1 MYKLNNFVAFVL
13 MSIILASIS
22 LPSSFGQAS
31 FTLNS
36 DSVGLPLS
44 TPSTPSESEADIA
57 EIRENFFATELFNQK
72 REGIIDEEERESIV
86 DLSRESRR
94 TAQEKAENAETER
107 ELQILADNTVATL
120 NPPFVK
126 CSPGKGYDAA
136 IFIVNGK
143 ADLRDIT
150 NKMKKNEDKFTIEL
164 LVDLRLDT
172 SLVIL
177 DSESP
182 FLKGR
187 ILVGDDFP
195 KIFDYDIKQILTS
208 CIAKD
213 VTDKITKVESN
224 NDPLIIPSD
233 LATPDGK
240 GTITRLN
247 PIFKDCTIPI
257 PEGQTN
263 VFAQDYAKFQV
274 VGQSKKLDNR
284 MENSNGKVDLTLKVF
299 VDLNPSEIPTKAPF
313 TVTDDNRLIAAK
325 LLTDE
330 NDENKLKVF
339 DFVLKD
345 IITEC
350 NAVSYL
356 DVPTNIA
363 DNDKIINPLK
373 GFS

>member
-1 MYKLNNFVAFVL
+1 VYKLNDFVTFVL
-13 MSIILASIS
+13 MSIILTSFS
-22 LPSSFGQAS
+22 LPSSFAQAS

-36 DSVGLPLS
+36 DSVGFPP
-44 TPSTPSESEADIA
+44 TTPSERESDIA
-57 EIRENFFATELFNQK
+57 EARENFFATEFFNQK
-72 REGIIDEEERESIV
+72 REGIIEEEERESIV
-86 DLSRESRR
+86 DLSMESRR

-107 ELQILADNTVATL
+107 ELQILAENTIATL

-126 CSPGKGYDAA
+126 CDPGKAYDAA
-136 IFIVNGK
+136 IFIVHGK
-143 ADLRDIT
+143 ADLQDIT
-150 NKMKKNEDKFTIEL
+150 NKMKKNEDKLTIEL

-187 ILVGDDFP
+187 ILVGNDFP
-195 KIFDYDIKQILTS
+195 KIFDYDIKQVLTS

-224 NDPLIIPSD
+224 TDPLIIASD
-233 LATPDGK
+233 PGTPDNK
-240 GTITRLN
+240 GTVTRLN

-257 PEGQTN
+257 GPAATTT
-263 VFAQDYAKFQV
+263 VFAQDFAKFQV

-299 VDLNPSEIPTKAPF
+299 VDLNPAEIPSKAPF
-313 TVTDDNRLIAAK
+313 TVTDDNRLISAK

-330 NDENKLKVF
+330 NNKNKLKIF

-363 DNDKIINPLK
+363 DNDEIINPLK